1 MVREIEGDLSELQWT
16 GRYLPRP
23 VFVPKVRACGHRRGR
38 RVGWGLGCSWGER
51 GLEGGRPG
59 CCSRCAAPGTISV
72 SPVLYFYLRKVIIT
86 EPRLWL
92 VPYCHQVPGCRF
104 KRPACSCRP
113 RLLAPTSAIPS
124 KIRPAPVVA
133 ECCYLMPLLP
143 LEERPF
149 KNLRCPTRACQ
160 YQGRIAGSSRCLA
173 GTEPW
178 PAAQP
183 LSDLSVSLYVCLF
196 SLSHVAPLEFTA
208 RKVFSC
214 TRVCTE

>member
-1 MVREIEGDLSELQWT
+1 MSPGSVPVAT
-16 GRYLPRP
+16 G
-23 VFVPKVRACGHRRGR
+23 G
-38 RVGWGLGCSWGER
+38 VGGWA
-51 GLEGGRPG
+51 GG
-59 CCSRCAAPGTISV
+59 SAAPGGSVDWRVGALGAAHAVLLQGPSLSALCSISTQD
-72 SPVLYFYLRKVIIT
+72 KVIIT

-92 VPYCHQVPGCRF
+92 VPYCHQIPGCGF
-104 KRPACSCRP
+104 KCPACSCRP
-113 RLLAPTSAIPS
+113 RLLVPTSAIPS
-124 KIRPAPVVA
+124 KVRPAPVVA

-160 YQGRIAGSSRCLA
+160 YQGRIAGNSRCLA

-183 LSDLSVSLYVCLF
+183 PSDLSVSLYVCLF